1 MSRPITL
8 TIAVVLQ
15 WISAVLGL
23 IAGVTLFVG
32 SLATMNEQVRQGIE
46 EALTKEGVTGISA
59 SAIGWGVAVAGL
71 LTIGISLIRV
81 IVAVSLG
88 RGHNWARILIT
99 VIVVL
104 SLIGA
109 IGGLFGGQWATSIIS
124 GVLEL
129 VILWLLWNS
138 KSSEYIKFKTA
149 ERTIAKA

>member
-1 MSRPITL
+1 MNRPITL

-15 WISAVLGL
+15 WISAILGL
-23 IAGVTLFVG
+23 FAGFTLFLG
-32 SLATMNEQVRQGIE
+32 SLATLNDEVRGEIE
-46 EALTKEGVTGISA
+46 KVLAEADVTQISA

-71 LTIGISLIRV
+71 LTIGISIIRV

-99 VIVVL
+99 VIVIL
-104 SLIGA
+104 GIIGG
-109 IGGLFGGQWATSIIS
+109 IGGLLGGQWVTSIVS
-124 GVLEL
+124 VVLEL